1 MSYLL
6 KKYVI
11 KMKTYLFSLKIS
23 IFAIDLSSLMV
34 PTFLPLVLIEVSDVE
49 DVPPVA
55 LFVRVQVEG

>member
-11 KMKTYLFSLKIS
+11 KMKTYLLFLKIS